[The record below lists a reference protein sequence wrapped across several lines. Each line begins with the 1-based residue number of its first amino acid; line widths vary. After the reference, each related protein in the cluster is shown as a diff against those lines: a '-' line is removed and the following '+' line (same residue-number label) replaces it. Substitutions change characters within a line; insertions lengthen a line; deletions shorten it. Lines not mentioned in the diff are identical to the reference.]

1 MAAAT
6 LIGRKIAS
14 ATPAADPA
22 RITCEKVLH
31 TAFARA
37 AERQMHLPL
46 RMPALAERQLSGPE
60 IAEILPENALLLM
73 LHGPQEGLGLM
84 ALSPAALA
92 ALIEMMTLG
101 RVADHPPPARRPT
114 RTDAAM
120 VAGFTDMVLAECDS
134 LFAATDD
141 WRWTGGFRQGGHL
154 PDPRPLGLMLE
165 EPAYLVFR
173 MSLAFGLPS
182 GPEAEVRTG
191 EVLLALPAAGH
202 GRRPL
207 SRPAGT
213 GGDGPDMPGDA
224 EWRRGLERAVLPAGA
239 EVRAI
244 LARVTLALADL
255 LRIEAGQ
262 SLALPAATLGA
273 VRLEVAD
280 GGLICLGQLGQGQ
293 GHRAL
298 RLGPPPD
305 EAPVSGPAGRGEL
318 LPAAEPSP
326 PAARHPPPPRTPS
339 EPPAGR
345 DDAPAPAAA
354 LARAV

>member
-6 LIGRKIAS
+6 LIGRKIA
-14 ATPAADPA
+14 AAAPASDPA
-22 RITCEKVLH
+22 RIACEKALH

-46 RMPALAERQLSGPE
+46 RMPALDELHLSGAE
-60 IAEILPENALLLM
+60 ITEILPESALLLM

-120 VAGFTDMVLAECDS
+120 VSGFTDMVLAECDS

-173 MSLAFGLPS
+173 MSLAFGLPR

-191 EVLLALPAAGH
+191 EVLLALPAADH
-202 GRRPL
+202 GRQPL
-207 SRPAGT
+207 SRTVAAGR
-213 GGDGPDMPGDA
+213 DGQDMPGEA
-224 EWRRGLERAVLPAGA
+224 EWARGLERAILPAEA
-239 EVRAI
+239 EVRAV
-244 LARVTLALADL
+244 LARVTLTLADV

-262 SLALPAATLGA
+262 SLALPGATLGT
-273 VRLEVAD
+273 VRLEGAD
-280 GGLICLGQLGQGQ
+280 SGLICLGQLGQGQ
-293 GHRAL
+293 GRRAL
-298 RLGPPPD
+298 RLGPSAD
-305 EAPVSGPAGRGEL
+305 EVPASGAAVGRGAL
-318 LPAAEPSP
+318 LPATEPAGVAARDARPPAKAPPDP
-326 PAARHPPPPRTPS
+326 PAAQ
-339 EPPAGR
+339 E
-345 DDAPAPAAA
+345 DAPAAA